1 MNTASSSVAYLPHSA
16 AGPAPRWRMA
26 ALQLATRIVVF
37 ATGLVLPLL
46 LLGLW
51 QYAVHR
57 RWLAEQILPP
67 PALVWDSL
75 VDLWQSGELLSNLSI
90 SLTRL
95 AWSLAIGGGGGLLLG
110 LAMGVSASIK
120 AYLYPGFQL
129 VSQFPVIGW
138 VPLLII
144 FAGIGE
150 ALKISAISIAV
161 VVPVA
166 VNTYKGIRNIP
177 RALLEVAA
185 VYRFTFW
192 QKIRRLA
199 LPAASSSIFNG
210 LRQGVMQGW
219 LSLVFV
225 ELLASSEGIGYLMV
239 WGRQL
244 LQLDIV
250 VVAML
255 VIGAVGIVLDRLL
268 AWCESRLQG
277 WQSGAD

>member
-1 MNTASSSVAYLPHSA
+1 MNTVSSS
-16 AGPAPRWRMA
+16 AGYAPRKAAPPSLHWRALA
-26 ALQLATRIVVF
+26 AQSARRVLLLGAGLA
-37 ATGLVLPLL
+37 LPLL

-51 QYAVHR
+51 QTAVDRH
-57 RWLAEQILPP
+57 WLAEQILPA
-67 PALVWDSL
+67 PALVRDSF
-75 VDLWQSGELLSNLSI
+75 VELWQSGDLLANLSI
-90 SLTRL
+90 SLQRL
-95 AWSLAIGGGGGLLLG
+95 GWSLLLGGGGGLALG
-110 LAMGVSASIK
+110 MAMGISPPVK
-120 AYLYPGFQL
+120 AYLYPSFQL

-150 ALKISAISIAV
+150 ALKVSAISIAV

-177 RALLEVAA
+177 RALLEVTA
-185 VYRFTFW
+185 VYRFSFW
-192 QKIRRLA
+192 QTVRRLV
-199 LPAASSSIFNG
+199 LPAASASIFNG

-250 VVAML
+250 VVGML
-255 VIGAVGIVLDRLL
+255 VIGAVGMALDRLL
-268 AWCESRLQG
+268 AWAESRLQR
-277 WQSGAD
+277 WQRRAY